1 MSLLG
6 KKVSSTQTLPFAR
19 TKSSV
24 TGKRM
29 IYSSSAFLFF
39 TSLID
44 EPTRLRPKQKEA
56 SVRRKRRSPCTCS
69 ENHKLLGLLLLQH
82 LVEGKTPAEVIIII
96 LSRGPLF
103 PVWGLVAFGEL
114 EPLKLGELYRQRAE
128 RAGQTLL
135 AAGRLAGRFR
145 QRSLLYSERAQVR
158 PLSLRQHP
166 LGRHLG
172 KRAVAREAALLVRR
186 VNTTAETLN
195 PRTGVSGPARALSEE
210 PCRPLLRKLAAD
222 IAVEDGCRI
231 PFRIGQHQFVLGRGS
246 SFGIL

>member
-1 MSLLG
+1 M
-6 KKVSSTQTLPFAR
+6 
-19 TKSSV
+19 
-24 TGKRM
+24 
-29 IYSSSAFLFF
+29 
-39 TSLID
+39 LI
-44 EPTRLRPKQKEA
+44 Q
-56 SVRRKRRSPCTCS
+56 
-69 ENHKLLGLLLLQH
+69 
-82 LVEGKTPAEVIIII
+82 GKTPAEVIFII
-96 LSRGPLF
+96 LGQGPLI
-103 PVWGLVAFGEL
+103 PIWGLVAFGEL

-145 QRSLLYSERAQVR
+145 QRSRLYSERAQVR

-172 KRAVAREAALLVRR
+172 ERAVAREAALLVRR

-195 PRTGVSGPARALSEE
+195 PRTGVAGPARALPEE

-231 PFRIGQHQFVLGRGS
+231 PFRIGQHQLVLGRGRC
-246 SFGIL
+246 FGILQLLEGYFFALGFLGPSFGPKTAMAGDACPRGVAWLPHQSVRPPGAFAAFHS